1 MRVAASERNLRS
13 SAHRCGSTMRPFL
26 ADGARDEEHLDR
38 MHTAWLKAVVLN
50 VAVWSQAYV
59 RDDWY

>member
-1 MRVAASERNLRS
+1 
-13 SAHRCGSTMRPFL
+13 MRPFL

-38 MHTAWLKAVVLN
+38 MHSAWLKAVVLN
-50 VAVWSQAYV
+50 VAIWSQAYV